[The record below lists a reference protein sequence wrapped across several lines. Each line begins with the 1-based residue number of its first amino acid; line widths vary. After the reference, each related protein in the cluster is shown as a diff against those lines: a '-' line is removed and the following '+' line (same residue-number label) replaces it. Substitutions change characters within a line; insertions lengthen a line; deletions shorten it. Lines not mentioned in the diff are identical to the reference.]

1 MMKVLKIALALLLF
15 SGLASAA
22 PCTLGVTVQPES
34 PVAGQPVALSYSAP
48 YLGFIQAPS
57 FAIAGNQI
65 TIDQPTVHADPASL
79 GDIPCGQGLVQVG
92 TLPAGFYSVTI
103 ALSTSA
109 PIFGWFVVTSPEA
122 ATCSDAGAFATNPAT
137 PAAGRPVVLSLM
149 RMTASDFLAPSI
161 SVTGNQITVYDNV
174 NPEVPPAQYPLPPQP
189 RCLTT
194 SAAIPSLPAGEYV
207 VHWILVYLG
216 RMTDAGTYTFAV
228 VAPQGR
234 RRAAR

>member
-1 MMKVLKIALALLLF
+1 MKVMKLATALLLF

-22 PCTLGVTVQPES
+22 PCTLGVTVQPDS

-57 FAIAGNQI
+57 VAIDGNQI

-79 GDIPCGQGLVQVG
+79 GDIPCGQRLVQVG
-92 TLPAGFYSVTI
+92 TLPPGYYSVTVR
-103 ALSTSA
+103 LSTSL
-109 PIFGWFVVTSPEA
+109 PMSGSFVVTSPEA
-122 ATCSDAGAFATNPAT
+122 ATCSDAGAFATEPVTPAT
-137 PAAGRPVVLSLM
+137 GRPVVLSLT
-149 RMTASDFLAPSI
+149 RMTAISFLAPSV
-161 SVTGNQITVYDNV
+161 SVTGNQITVYDHV
-174 NPEVPPAQYPLPPQP
+174 NPQQPPAPYPLQL
-189 RCLTT
+189 CLTT
-194 SAAIPSLPAGEYV
+194 SAAIASLPAGEYV
-207 VHWILVYLG
+207 VHWIVIDFN